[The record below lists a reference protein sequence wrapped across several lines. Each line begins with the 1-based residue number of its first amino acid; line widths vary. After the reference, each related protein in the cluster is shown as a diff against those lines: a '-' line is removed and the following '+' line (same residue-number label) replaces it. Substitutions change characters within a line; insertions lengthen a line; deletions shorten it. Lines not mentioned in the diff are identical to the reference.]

1 MSSDRTG
8 LIVRLKGRRG
18 ALPITITTEP
28 NGRRVFAPADV
39 SAAMLALELQKIEDL
54 LEGSE
59 ARLELNL
66 PHG

>member
-54 LEGSE
+54 L
-59 ARLELNL
+59 
-66 PHG
+66 